1 MSRSEKKQP
10 GALVGE
16 KSQSVYSA
24 NWKLDEVLKRE
35 LQMLDTSKRRVTHRI
50 SLDQRV
56 VQMRFQKKLYR
67 SKVYHARMTE
77 NKEMLRDLLHHDNY
91 NFNNYRNEDNTTPA
105 FKRNTPGRAKSARPS
120 TCWEEKGQMLNSK
133 KKSVK
138 GGITPAATPVTFE
151 ELDKK
156 VSPEG
161 KLLDTI
167 IAEGEAGKS
176 TSAVN
181 ENQGENPPNGKGQLN
196 NAASV
201 SIGTTIE
208 SAVEKDKIQTGTE
221 HATPD
226 VEVENKTTKEVRV
239 VGDEP
244 PRVSVV
250 RKSTFSATVRTKM
263 TNPMDRVGL
272 KSRPKTAIGTMPST
286 ENETS
291 LDPSNEKDSE
301 HDPSK
306 EDPNSNHSDDSQLQR
321 PQSTVSFGQIA
332 TSVSKA
338 KDQLNT
344 LNRRKSTPSAG
355 KHGMPSIFGE
365 EKRPTILELNE
376 ERIRRANYSERVKNF
391 VNNVDT
397 YSDPEN
403 VDYYALRLAENCN
416 IRANKKIN
424 NFEKSEFA
432 IMAEK
437 DEAKRSVGNLN
448 AKNMTFRSVKKPF

>member
-56 VQMRFQKKLYR
+56 VQMRFQKKLHR

-91 NFNNYRNEDNTTPA
+91 NFQNYRNEDNTTPA
-105 FKRNTPGRAKSARPS
+105 FKRKTPSRAKSARPS
-120 TCWEEKGQMLNSK
+120 TCWEEKGQVLSNK
-133 KKSVK
+133 KKSLK

-151 ELDKK
+151 ELGKK
-156 VSPEG
+156 VSPEE
-161 KLLDTI
+161 KLPDTI
-167 IAEGEAGKS
+167 ITEGEAGKS
-176 TSAVN
+176 TGAVL
-181 ENQGENPPNGKGQLN
+181 EKQDENPSNDKEQFN

-201 SIGTTIE
+201 PIDTTVE
-208 SAVEKDKIQTGTE
+208 PAVEKDKIQTETK
-221 HATPD
+221 HVTPD
-226 VEVENKTTKEVRV
+226 AEAGNKTSKEVRV
-239 VGDEP
+239 VDDEP
-244 PRVSVV
+244 PRVSVI

-263 TNPMDRVGL
+263 TNPMDREGL
-272 KSRPKTAIGTMPST
+272 KNRPKTAIGTMPSAD
-286 ENETS
+286 NETS
-291 LDPSNEKDSE
+291 VDPTNETDPE
-301 HDPSK
+301 HDLSK
-306 EDPNSNHSDDSQLQR
+306 EEPNSNPSDDSQLKR

-338 KDQLNT
+338 KDQLNM
-344 LNRRKSTPSAG
+344 LNRRKSSPAAG

-376 ERIRRANYSERVKNF
+376 ERIRRANYSERVKQF

-403 VDYYALRLAENCN
+403 VDYYALRLAENCS
-416 IRANKKIN
+416 IRANKKTY